1 MYRYDVTYDKKQ
13 FIKACSDVIC
23 AGAGEEWWGG
33 RGDQNINQSDIVPR
47 MMEQHLFCL
56 IAIHH

>member
-1 MYRYDVTYDKKQ
+1 MYRYDITYDKKQ

-33 RGDQNINQSDIVPR
+33 RGYQNIFQFSSVLLR
-47 MMEQHLFCL
+47 MASSFHIE
-56 IAIHH
+56 